1 MKLTTK
7 GRYGLRLML
16 ELALNHGKGPI
27 LVDSIAKNQGIS
39 GKYIHVLV
47 TALRNAGMVR
57 ATRGPNG
64 GYELGR
70 NPEKINILEIID
82 TLEGKNNW
90 VECVDNDCAC
100 PRSKTCAARD
110 LWTEVVEAVEG
121 ILSKR
126 TLADL
131 ADKQRAKQE
140 PTLMFYI

>member
-16 ELALNHGKGPI
+16 ELALNHGRGPI
-27 LVDSIAKNQGIS
+27 LVDHIAKNQEIS

-70 NPEKINILEIID
+70 NPETISILEIVEA
-82 TLEGKNNW
+82 LEGKNTLL
-90 VECVDNDCAC
+90 ECVGDSCSC
-100 PRSKTCAARD
+100 PRAKTCAARD
-110 LWTEVVEAVEG
+110 LWVEVVETMDG

-131 ADKQRAKQE
+131 AEKQRAKSE
-140 PTLMFYI
+140 PSLMYYI